1 MATRAEQNFKVS
13 ATGGAGASGQG
24 KKYIPGMRDM
34 GSTGVETMAQQGG
47 ATMAK
52 SSMPSSISDVAMPK
66 LGTFLDPTD
75 SPSEPISAGSD
86 FGRGVDSSAL
96 PKDLV
101 NNTRPDENQ
110 TIIKNYLPDL
120 LYAAS
125 SPDAPDSFKRFV
137 NYLAAQ

>member
-1 MATRAEQNFKVS
+1 MATPAAQNFKVS

-24 KKYIPGMRDM
+24 KKYIPGMRAM

-47 ATMAK
+47 ADMVK
-52 SSMPSSISDVAMPK
+52 SSMPSSIGDVAMPK

-96 PKDLV
+96 PKHLI

-110 TIIKNYLPDL
+110 TIIKNYMPDL

>member
-1 MATRAEQNFKVS
+1 MATPAAQNFKVS
-13 ATGGAGASGQG
+13 AVGGAGASGQG

-47 ATMAK
+47 ADMVK
-52 SSMPSSISDVAMPK
+52 SSMPSSIGDVAMPK

-96 PKDLV
+96 PKNLI

-110 TIIKNYLPDL
+110 TIIKNYMPDL

>member
-1 MATRAEQNFKVS
+1 MATPAAQNFKVS

-24 KKYIPGMRDM
+24 KKYIPGMRAM

-47 ATMAK
+47 ADMVK
-52 SSMPSSISDVAMPK
+52 SPMPSSIGDVAMPK

-96 PKDLV
+96 PKNLI